1 MPFDFHIS
9 GLWLLPRNIT
19 DLDSNKMD
27 TMQASISKISDM
39 ISNLQHKNIETVTDL
54 GPAVKKNDTLTNS
67 DRDSDDDPDPFLD
80 EKAGFTPTFKGTDP
94 IGLLALT
101 DKLFAVQKVEPS
113 KLKAG

>member
-54 GPAVKKNDTLTNS
+54 GSAVKKNDALTNS
-67 DRDSDDDPDPFLD
+67 DRDSDDDQ
-80 EKAGFTPTFKGTDP
+80 EQTRSWMK
-94 IGLLALT
+94 
-101 DKLFAVQKVEPS
+101 KLVLHLPS
-113 KLKAG
+113 KARIQ

>member
-54 GPAVKKNDTLTNS
+54 GSAVKKNDTLTNS
-67 DRDSDDDPDPFLD
+67 DRDSDDDQ
-80 EKAGFTPTFKGTDP
+80 EQTRSWMK
-94 IGLLALT
+94 
-101 DKLFAVQKVEPS
+101 KLVLHLPS
-113 KLKAG
+113 KARIQ

>member
-67 DRDSDDDPDPFLD
+67 DRDSDDDQ
-80 EKAGFTPTFKGTDP
+80 EQTRSWMK
-94 IGLLALT
+94 
-101 DKLFAVQKVEPS
+101 KLVLHLPS
-113 KLKAG
+113 KARIQ